1 MDKEIDAFIR
11 KIKETNED
19 IVIGTVVGKLAVPD
33 KGYLIRD
40 RDGNEFIVECS
51 EAGFGSKSYET
62 IKFNEEVIIKGIII
76 KNIMIG
82 TRRKSGFRKSPSEKT
97 DKVKSRKVMM
107 AFEVNSTGRTIGD
120 DEGTILNIRQALG
133 PL

>member
-1 MDKEIDAFIR
+1 M
-11 KIKETNED
+11 NED
-19 IVIGTVVGKLAVPD
+19 IVTGTVAGKLAMPD

-51 EAGFGSKSYET
+51 EASFGSKSYET
-62 IKFNEEVIIKGIII
+62 IKFNEEVIIKGMIIN
-76 KNIMIG
+76 NIMIA
-82 TRRKSGFRKSPSEKT
+82 TRRKGGFRKSLAEKT

-107 AFEVNSTGRTIGD
+107 AFEVNSTGRTIGN
-120 DEGTILNIRQALG
+120 DEGTILNLRQALG